1 MLKLTRQTPQTNTIT
16 MRFFN
21 QLLRGRVWL
30 LAIFILLSNVVS
42 AQHSTKSYIKKY
54 TPVSKEIMQE
64 TGIPASVIL
73 GVAMLESGAG
83 NSKNTKMLRNHFGIV
98 GKNNLA
104 KRKAGYRSSYKEYAS
119 DLDSYKH
126 FAQVMSKK
134 KWFGKLQGKA
144 DFAVWL
150 KHMNHSGYSSAGQ
163 VWIKRVTA
171 IINKNKLY
179 QLDSNM
185 NYDVAKQP

>member
-1 MLKLTRQTPQTNTIT
+1 MRYFKQLK
-16 MRFFN
+16 
-21 QLLRGRVWL
+21 GRVWL
-30 LAIFILLSNVVS
+30 CAIFILLSNVVS

-54 TPVSKEIMQE
+54 TPVSQEIMEE

-83 NSKNTKMLRNHFGIV
+83 NSKNTKLLRNHFGIV

-104 KRKAGYRSSYKEYAS
+104 KRKAGYRSSYKEYAT

-126 FAQVMSKK
+126 FARLLASK
-134 KWFGKLQGKA
+134 KWFSKVQGKP
-144 DFAVWL
+144 DFATWL
-150 KHMNHSGYSSAGQ
+150 KHMNHGGYSSAGQ

-171 IINKNKLY
+171 IINRHKLY
-179 QLDSNM
+179 QLDTKM
-185 NYDVAKQP
+185 DVDVAKQP